1 MTIKQAVILCGGL
14 GTRLGRITKRIPK
27 PLVVVNNLTV
37 LEHIIK
43 NLSRY
48 GITEVLLL
56 CHYKSD
62 LFKKKFHN
70 KFYFNIKIKCIIEKS
85 LLGSSGALLNAKKY
99 LKNNFF
105 FCNGDTLFDINLC
118 DFFLNF
124 GSRRQIALL
133 ALKKVKNNKRYDTF
147 LINKGNKLKIDVSK
161 KSKFIHSGMCIF
173 SKKIIKLLDK
183 RGSLEKKIFTKLIYK
198 KQLFGKVYSND
209 FIDMGTLKDLKKLP
223 QFLRKIGYKPALFL
237 DRDGVINKDSGYV
250 FKKNEIIWR
259 NNIFKYVKKFNDKN
273 FYVFVITNQS
283 GIGRGYYSENDVKK
297 LHIYMNEKFIENG
310 AHIDEFFYA
319 PYFKD
324 SKKKIY
330 TKNKNLRKPNIGMIK
345 LAQKNWNINLSKSIL
360 IGDKYSDK
368 QTAILAK
375 IPYKILKFSQKLH

>member
-14 GTRLGRITKRIPK
+14 GSRLGRITKRVPK

-62 LFKKKFHN
+62 LFKKRFHN

-85 LLGSSGALLNAKKY
+85 LLGSSGALLNAKKH
-99 LKNNFF
+99 LKKNFF
-105 FCNGDTLFDINLC
+105 FCNGDTFFDINLS

-124 GSRRQIALL
+124 GSRRQTALL
-133 ALKKVKNNKRYDTF
+133 ALKKFKNNKRYDTF
-147 LINKGNKLKIDVSK
+147 LINKKNKLKIDVRK
-161 KSKFIHSGMCIF
+161 KSRFIHSGMCVF

-183 RGSLEKKIFTKLIYK
+183 RGSLEKNIFSKLIYK
-198 KQLFGKVYSND
+198 NQLFGKVYSDD

-223 QFLRKIGYKPALFL
+223 RFLRKVSYKPALFL

-250 FKKNEIIWR
+250 FKKNEVIWR
-259 NNIFKYVKKFNDKN
+259 NHIFKYVKKYNDN
-273 FYVFVITNQS
+273 TFSVVVITNQS

-297 LHIYMNEKFIENG
+297 LHTYMNKKFIENG

-368 QTAILAK
+368 LTAILAK
-375 IPYKILKFSQKLH
+375 IPYKILKFGQKLH